1 MDNETT
7 HIAHYGE
14 IKDGPMSQELL
25 PERVDGMPRL
35 LTVEAV
41 GDRLSV
47 GRSTIFSLM
56 ASGALPSVKVGRRR
70 LVLESVLCEYIAR
83 LAA

>member
-1 MDNETT
+1 MVL
-7 HIAHYGE
+7 
-14 IKDGPMSQELL
+14 PMSQELL
-25 PERVDGMPRL
+25 QERVDSTPRL

-47 GRSTIFSLM
+47 GRSTVFGLM

-70 LVLESVLCEYIAR
+70 LVLESVLREYIAR